1 MTDTKYVT
9 CPFCKEDDFDL
20 IGLKY
25 HLVTYCEIFPEII
38 SAAEETGTVAGRAE
52 KMTRFRTSKRRITH
66 YGTVAIGE
74 TPFQASI
81 IQMAELR
88 GYRAYHVA
96 NVKGQLRNETAVG
109 FQDMIIAG
117 KGMIIFAEN
126 KSETGQLSA
135 EQKEWYNVIS
145 ECQCPQVHAKV
156 WRPRHFDEIDELL
169 K

>member
-1 MTDTKYVT
+1 
-9 CPFCKEDDFDL
+9 
-20 IGLKY
+20 
-25 HLVTYCEIFPEII
+25 
-38 SAAEETGTVAGRAE
+38 
-52 KMTRFRTSKRRITH
+52 MTRPRTSRRRITH

-109 FQDMIIAG
+109 FQDLLIAG

-126 KSETGQLSA
+126 KSETGQLTA
-135 EQKEWYNVIS
+135 EQKEMVQRDIRMPMPAGTR
-145 ECQCPQVHAKV
+145 QDMAAQT
-156 WRPRHFDEIDELL
+156 F
-169 K
+169 